1 LKLDDLEVG
10 YAQLDEA
17 SGCVAGVLERKGVAP
32 DRVGA
37 CCRTS
42 RTSPSCTT
50 GCCGRR
56 RRRADDPLLK
66 EREVAFYLGDPE
78 AKLFFA
84 WHQVADGARWR
95 GGRRRGMRSC
105 GARQLREPDRPGE
118 PRRDVVEC
126 AGDDTAVILYTSGT
140 TGRPKGAGPAA
151 ACDGECPGARDG
163 MTMLTRRD
171 VPRRAPIEAAWRR
184 RRAR

>member
-1 LKLDDLEVG
+1 VTDTAVAHRDAVALKLDDLEVG

-32 DRVGA
+32 GDRVSA

-50 GCCGRR
+50 GCCGRH

-84 WHQVADGARWR
+84 WHQFADAAHAGA
-95 GGRRRGMRSC
+95 
-105 GARQLREPDRPGE
+105 
-118 PRRDVVEC
+118 
-126 AGDDTAVILYTSGT
+126 
-140 TGRPKGAGPAA
+140 
-151 ACDGECPGARDG
+151 
-163 MTMLTRRD
+163 
-171 VPRRAPIEAAWRR
+171 EAAGAECVLVEPGNFESLIGRGSR
-184 RRAR
+184 GETSSNARVTTPP